1 MEASPWRRSSGSSD
15 LRARRFE
22 ACHGLSTAN
31 SEGDPVAAL
40 GGAVA
45 TSETLKQLHQTMD
58 AVSICKPVTKF
69 SATVASSDTLSEV
82 MESTFS
88 EDSSTQIK
96 AMKKKPSIRW
106 IEAILDIALLA
117 GFISAMGFLVRLAF

>member
-1 MEASPWRRSSGSSD
+1 
-15 LRARRFE
+15 
-22 ACHGLSTAN
+22 
-31 SEGDPVAAL
+31 
-40 GGAVA
+40 
-45 TSETLKQLHQTMD
+45 MD
-58 AVSICKPVTKF
+58 AVSIWKPVTRF

-82 MESTFS
+82 MESSFS

-96 AMKKKPSIRW
+96 AMKKMPSIRW